1 MNKVL
6 AGIPLL
12 SENITVLS
20 SAKEYASALIRLIE
34 HAQSRIYI
42 TALYLQND
50 DAGQQILNALH
61 QAKQKNPKVDIK
73 VFVDFHRA
81 QRGLIGDKT
90 GQGNRDFYLYLAS
103 K

>member
-6 AGIPLL
+6 AAIPLL

-20 SAKEYASALIRLIE
+20 GAKQYASALIRLIE
-34 HAQSRIYI
+34 SAQSRIYI

-50 DAGQQILNALH
+50 DAGQQILHALH
-61 QAKQKNPKVDIK
+61 QAKQKSPQLIIK

-81 QRGLIGDKT
+81 QDLCYK
-90 GQGNRDFYLYLAS
+90 
-103 K
+103 